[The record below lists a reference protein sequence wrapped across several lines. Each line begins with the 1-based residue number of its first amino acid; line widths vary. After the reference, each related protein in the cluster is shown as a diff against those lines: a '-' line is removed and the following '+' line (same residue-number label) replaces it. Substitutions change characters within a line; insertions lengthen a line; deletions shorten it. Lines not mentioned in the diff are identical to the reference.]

1 MALVVV
7 LIILVNA
14 CTRYRSC
21 LMPLPENVNASLSS
35 LAQAPPPSPPPLLHA
50 MATPVASSSPRQGP
64 LSPRLADALAEGK
77 LQEQA
82 NPAAAAAGIPGVP
95 SCLQNSG
102 AGEDEDEDEGEGE
115 GEDTFDGGMERGV
128 DVNAKGADHV
138 DEAGVA
144 TSFILK
150 KNSKKLAADSS
161 IVPKSRE
168 RGPSSSFLQNRS
180 SSNRVD
186 GGASFLQQ
194 QRMIRKFQYRTMNSN
209 GEGTV
214 PGQRVKSHDM
224 DLDRAEEAGIL
235 LAAKTGDLPLLD
247 LFLEMETCDVDYTDY
262 KQVCGCGVCVLWV
275 WVSCVRAGSLLRV
288 GVEAGNFGVKRLCS
302 GWGVFF

>member
-1 MALVVV
+1 
-7 LIILVNA
+7 
-14 CTRYRSC
+14 
-21 LMPLPENVNASLSS
+21 
-35 LAQAPPPSPPPLLHA
+35 

-64 LSPRLADALAEGK
+64 LSPRLADALAEGR

-82 NPAAAAAGIPGVP
+82 NPAAAVGNKGLP
-95 SCLQNSG
+95 SG
-102 AGEDEDEDEGEGE
+102 AGEDDEDEDEGEGE
-115 GEDTFDGGMERGV
+115 DTFAGGLERGV

-138 DEAGVA
+138 DEAGKA

-150 KNSKKLAADSS
+150 KNSKKLADSS

-168 RGPSSSFLQNRS
+168 RRPSFLQSRRS
-180 SSNRVD
+180 TKRVD
-186 GGASFLQQ
+186 GGESVLQQ

-214 PGQRVKSHDM
+214 PGQGVASHDM
-224 DLDRAEEAGIL
+224 DIDRADEAGIL

-275 WVSCVRAGSLLRV
+275 WVSCSCWQPSSRGCRSGEFRGKKAVQRMGGLFLATRRERRENEEHEAERGKS
-288 GVEAGNFGVKRLCS
+288 GVLNV
-302 GWGVFF
+302 